1 MRPDLT
7 SLALFIR
14 VAESRS
20 ITKAAAASHIAL
32 AAASR
37 RITQL
42 EDQLGVTLLHRTARG
57 VELTPAGEALLFH
70 ARQMMDQMD
79 EMRAD
84 MSDYTLG
91 AKGVVRMQANASA
104 LAQYLPEDL
113 ASFSAAHPAI
123 KVSLGEE
130 RSSAIVGALLAGATD
145 VGIVM
150 EGAEGSDAVQLFDY
164 RADTLVAALPVKHPL
179 RAKSLA
185 FDKLLDHDFVG
196 LESNTVISR
205 LCAHQATLAG
215 KPLRLRVQV
224 KSFDVVAR
232 LIQAGLGIGVLPE
245 AAVQVYARSMGLRSV
260 RLTDGWAQRRMFVAV
275 RQYGALPGAA
285 RQLVDH
291 LVPGAREMAGRGP
304 AAPSE

>member
-1 MRPDLT
+1 VRPDLT
-7 SLALFIR
+7 SLSLFIR
-14 VAESRS
+14 IAETRS

-37 RITQL
+37 RVAQL
-42 EDQLGVTLLHRTARG
+42 EDELGVSLLHRTARG

-70 ARQMMDQMD
+70 ARQMMDRMD
-79 EMRAD
+79 QMRAEI
-84 MSDYTLG
+84 SEYTMG

-113 ASFSAAHPAI
+113 AAFAAAHPAI
-123 KVSLGEE
+123 KVALGEE
-130 RSSAIVGALLAGATD
+130 RSSAIVAAVLAGHTD

-150 EGAEGSDAVQLFDY
+150 EGAEGAGALQLFDY
-164 RADTLVAALPVKHPL
+164 RADTLVCALPVKHPL
-179 RAKSLA
+179 RARSIA
-185 FDKLLDHDFVG
+185 FDDLLEHDFVG

-205 LCAHQATLAG
+205 LCSHQAALAE
-215 KPLRLRVQV
+215 KPLRLRIQV

-245 AAVQVYARSMGLRSV
+245 AAVNVYARSMGLRYI
-260 RLTDGWAQRRMFVAV
+260 RLTDAWAQRRMFVGA
-275 RQYGALPGAA
+275 RQYSMLPAAA

-291 LVPGAREMAGRGP
+291 LVGTRSPKPISEPPP
-304 AAPSE
+304 AA

>member
-14 VAESRS
+14 VAEARS

-37 RITQL
+37 RIAQL

-57 VELTPAGEALLFH
+57 VELTPAGDALLFH

-113 ASFSAAHPAI
+113 ASFAAAHPAI

-130 RSSAIVGALLAGATD
+130 RSSAIVGALLAGSTD

-150 EGAEGSDAVQLFDY
+150 EGAEGAGAVQLFDY
-164 RADTLVAALPVKHPL
+164 RADTLVAALPMKHPL

-245 AAVQVYARSMGLRSV
+245 AAVRVYARSMGLRAV

-275 RQYGALPGAA
+275 RQYASLPGAA

-291 LVPGAREMAGRGP
+291 LVPGAREIAARAP
-304 AAPSE
+304 AVVPA

>member
-1 MRPDLT
+1 MRPDLA
-7 SLALFIR
+7 SLTLFIR
-14 VAESRS
+14 IAETKS
-20 ITKAAAASHIAL
+20 ITKAAAACHIAL

-37 RITQL
+37 RVSQL
-42 EDQLGVTLLHRTARG
+42 EDQFGVELLHRSARG

-70 ARQMMDQMD
+70 ARQMMERVDQM
-79 EMRAD
+79 RAEI
-84 MSDYTLG
+84 SDYTMG

-113 ASFSAAHPAI
+113 AAFSATHPAI

-130 RSSAIVGALLAGATD
+130 RSSAIVAALLAGQTD

-150 EGAEGSDAVQLFDY
+150 EGAEGADAIQLYDY
-164 RADTLVAALPVKHPL
+164 RADTLVCALPVKHPL
-179 RAKSLA
+179 RAKTLA
-185 FDKLLDHDFVG
+185 FNQLLDHDFVG

-205 LCAHQATLAG
+205 LCAHQADLAG

-245 AAVQVYARSMGLRSV
+245 AAVKVYAKSMGLRFI
-260 RLTDGWAQRRMFVAV
+260 RLGDAWAQRRMFVGV
-275 RQYGALPGAA
+275 REYRLLPAAA

-291 LVPGAREMAGRGP
+291 LAGRNP
-304 AAPSE
+304 RPVAKPPQSA

>member
-1 MRPDLT
+1 MRPDLA
-7 SLALFIR
+7 SLTLFIR
-14 VAESRS
+14 IAETKS
-20 ITKAAAASHIAL
+20 ITKAAAACHIAL

-37 RITQL
+37 RVSQL
-42 EDQLGVTLLHRTARG
+42 EDQFGVELLHRTPRG

-70 ARQMMDQMD
+70 ARQMMERVDQM
-79 EMRAD
+79 RAEI
-84 MSDYTLG
+84 SDYTMG

-113 ASFSAAHPAI
+113 AAFSAAHPAI

-130 RSSAIVGALLAGATD
+130 RSSAIVAALLAGQTD

-150 EGAEGSDAVQLFDY
+150 EGAEGADAIQLYDY
-164 RADTLVAALPVKHPL
+164 RADTLVCALPVKHPL
-179 RAKSLA
+179 RAKTLA
-185 FDKLLDHDFVG
+185 FNQLLDHDFVG

-205 LCAHQATLAG
+205 LCAHQADLAG

-245 AAVQVYARSMGLRSV
+245 AAVKVYAKSMGLRFI
-260 RLTDGWAQRRMFVAV
+260 RLSDAWAQRRMFVGV
-275 RQYGALPGAA
+275 RDYRLLPAAA

-291 LVPGAREMAGRGP
+291 LAGGKP
-304 AAPSE
+304 TPIAKPPQSA